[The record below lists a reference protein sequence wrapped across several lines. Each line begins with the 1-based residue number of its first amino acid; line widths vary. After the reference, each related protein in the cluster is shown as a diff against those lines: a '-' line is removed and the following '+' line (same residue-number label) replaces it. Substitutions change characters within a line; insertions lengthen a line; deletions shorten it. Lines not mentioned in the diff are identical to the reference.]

1 MLSMPQQR
9 WTSGILCIKPEKY
22 GTFIYLPVMLCYPYL
37 VHPIFPSFHWH
48 GCNHICWRHQMETFP
63 RYWLFLR
70 EIYRSSVTSLHKGQ
84 WRGALMFYL
93 ICAWINRWVNNCEAG
108 DLIRH
113 RTHCDVIV
121 MLWLLQWQWSKPD
134 LHGYIM
140 LPNHN
145 KPKQNSN
152 HVHNSHKIIY
162 LKQYDLHWFHS
173 PLFHSILNNIF
184 PTKSPVETS
193 SVQQKPPGRH
203 QNVWPNERMII
214 AKGVSDDFDRN
225 ATSAESYQKSRVV
238 LHRRFVATI
247 FKHLQILMI
256 TKTASMHQNGHSGA
270 NC

>member
-1 MLSMPQQR
+1 MERL
-9 WTSGILCIKPEKY
+9 
-22 GTFIYLPVMLCYPYL
+22 FIYLLCYVTHIWFIL
-37 VHPIFPSFHWH
+37 SFHRFIDTDAIIYDDVIKWKH
-48 GCNHICWRHQMETFP
+48 FP

-152 HVHNSHKIIY
+152 HMHNSHTIIY

-193 SVQQKPPGRH
+193 SV
-203 QNVWPNERMII
+203 
-214 AKGVSDDFDRN
+214 
-225 ATSAESYQKSRVV
+225 
-238 LHRRFVATI
+238 
-247 FKHLQILMI
+247 
-256 TKTASMHQNGHSGA
+256 
-270 NC
+270 